1 MRQTKLS
8 RFVCIFFSRIEGTRG
23 DKKTNI
29 PHLRVWN
36 KLAKRKKAG
45 QLVEDMELTLQK
57 KPAKLTKQQRIELV
71 GQKRGK
77 NVKNGSCIT
86 RRGGII
92 TAEFKAL

>member
-1 MRQTKLS
+1 MREREEK
-8 RFVCIFFSRIEGTRG
+8 
-23 DKKTNI
+23 KKTNI

-77 NVKNGSCIT
+77 NVKNGPCIT
-86 RRGGII
+86 RRGGIV